1 MFTFLASLL
10 WLRSSFVALGFLGFV
25 FGSAADHNLSSY
37 EEHAHCLSVCSFLRD
52 QIKVLKNFQNPQT
65 NAESE
70 AVKEEIAVVAQFF
83 GLKEIIRREMGNGK
97 L

>member
-1 MFTFLASLL
+1 LL
-10 WLRSSFVALGFLGFV
+10 IRFQFF
-25 FGSAADHNLSSY
+25 
-37 EEHAHCLSVCSFLRD
+37 RD